1 MFLFSTLEMRLLQL
15 LIPLPWT
22 PPPRI
27 SHVGILLDV
36 LENQGH
42 FFFFSSENKLKN
54 KVMEPGQEEKKEKTK
69 GKGETSLSLIW
80 CEFGGV
86 AGG

>member
-1 MFLFSTLEMRLLQL
+1 MFTGLILKLCHFYLFSMFLFSTLEMRLLQL

-42 FFFFSSENKLKN
+42 FFFFHQRINKR
-54 KVMEPGQEEKKEKTK
+54 TK
-69 GKGETSLSLIW
+69 
-80 CEFGGV
+80 
-86 AGG
+86 